1 MEPTLATLTEKIDAL
16 SASVEKTRRYMQWT
30 FIVTAAALLL
40 PLVAAVFIV
49 PFALSSYTE
58 SVGSLLEQP

>member
-58 SVGSLLEQP
+58 SVGLLLEQP